1 MDLISSDV
9 LITIEPARPSI
20 MLSTIAMYHR
30 FFTELDGQEPVHVRM
45 LKLLL
50 QVHKFIP
57 FKIF

>member
-1 MDLISSDV
+1 
-9 LITIEPARPSI
+9 